1 MDNQTVYKVK
11 DSVDLFLSDE
21 RYIMAYYLNTRQ
33 RKSFKTNK
41 EMILLIEQIDGSHTV
56 QELKE
61 YMADNH
67 DIDSQSVDFVLLL
80 MVIDNR
86 C

>member
-61 YMADNH
+61 
-67 DIDSQSVDFVLLL
+67 
-80 MVIDNR
+80 
-86 C
+86 